1 MKKILTFTSY
11 LMANATYTRLEIATN
26 ETPYKQFV
34 IGMKD
39 KSEIAIDIDTYKK
52 IKNYLEKCMD

>member
-1 MKKILTFTSY
+1 MKKILTFTEY
-11 LMANATYTRLEIATN
+11 LMGNASYTKLQIASK

-39 KSEIAIDIDTYKK
+39 GSEIAIDIDTYKK
-52 IKNYLEKCMD
+52 VKNYLERC